1 MTETTLG
8 GTSMNSYEKLEKAFS
23 CEPLND
29 RSEIPVFP
37 HILTWAGT
45 AAGIPQSKII
55 TDCDTWIEAMGKT
68 FDQIGNPDVCMP
80 QHPKTIIFS
89 MSMPTRR
96 PGFELPEDTLY
107 QFIEKP
113 QFEVE
118 EYEVMKKIGWP
129 AWYAQYMMRIQNPP
143 LTKPEEYGAIWE
155 ECNVAGYKIGQ
166 FLASRGIAP
175 IFNIADFPI
184 FDLLSMIRSM
194 ESFIFDLYDEPD
206 TVMDILRENQ
216 PIVDEQNIGILKSIG
231 GTRIGRYAMRS
242 SATFL
247 SPEMFDEFVWPI
259 LKESIL
265 RFWQAGIRVVLHCDA
280 NWLPFLDRFLELPKT
295 SVSFEFDGVTDMVKA
310 YEIIGGWHSMRGDVP
325 ATMFAYETP
334 DAVNEYCEQLV
345 SQIGTK
351 GGFILGSGCEVPLNA
366 KIENVKAFMDFLK

>member
-1 MTETTLG
+1 
-8 GTSMNSYEKLEKAFS
+8 
-23 CEPLND
+23 
-29 RSEIPVFP
+29 
-37 HILTWAGT
+37 
-45 AAGIPQSKII
+45 
-55 TDCDTWIEAMGKT
+55 MGKT

-247 SPEMFDEFVWPI
+247 SPDMFDEFVWPI

-366 KIENVKAFMDFLK
+366 KIENVKAFMDVLK

>member
-1 MTETTLG
+1 
-8 GTSMNSYEKLEKAFS
+8 MNSYEKLEKAFS
-23 CEPLND
+23 CEPLKD

-55 TDCDTWIEAMGKT
+55 TDCDAWIEAMGKT
-68 FDQIGNPDVCMP
+68 FDLIGNPDVCMP

-89 MSMPTRR
+89 MSMPTKR
-96 PGFELPEDTLY
+96 PGFELPENELY
-107 QFIEKP
+107 QFIETP
-113 QFEVE
+113 QFEAD

-143 LTKPEEYGAIWE
+143 LTKPEEYGALWE
-155 ECNVAGYKIGQ
+155 ECNVAGFKVGQ
-166 FLASRGIAP
+166 FLGSRGIAP

-194 ESFIFDLYDEPD
+194 APFIYDLYDDPD
-206 TVMDILRENQ
+206 TIMDIMRTYQ

-247 SPEMFDEFVWPI
+247 SPDMFDEYVWPV
-259 LKESIL
+259 LKPSIL

-325 ATMFAYETP
+325 ATLFAYETP

-345 SQIGTK
+345 SKIGTK

-366 KIENVKAFMDFLK
+366 KVENVKAFMDFLKK